1 MDDRK
6 ENLELV
12 KQLFVNNGEY
22 DFKDEKKAEEFARRL
37 FSDLEDEYSNEGFHH
52 KYDELS
58 DFIHSHHADS
68 TAFFLYQ
75 DKYQEEEQEA

>member
-1 MDDRK
+1 MNDHK

-12 KQLFVNNGEY
+12 KRLFVNNGEY
-22 DFKDEKKAEEFARRL
+22 SFKDEKKANEFAKRL
-37 FSDLEDEYSNEGFHH
+37 LSDLESEYSNEGFHH
-52 KYDELS
+52 KYEELS

-75 DKYQEEEQEA
+75 DKYEGQEA